1 MLEIFSSMLL
11 NFVESCLIFRQDEA
25 TFYFML
31 LKLHTV
37 SNQHQS
43 GLQCS
48 FAIFYSKKKKK
59 KMMFHINVMVMVMFF
74 VSVSRWYWCFSQS
87 SWSVPEI
94 RENSLGNYLSSC
106 CSYT

>member
-1 MLEIFSSMLL
+1 MLL

-48 FAIFYSKKKKK
+48 FAIFYLKKRKKKDVPYKRNGNG
-59 KMMFHINVMVMVMFF
+59 NVLLL
-74 VSVSRWYWCFSQS
+74 VSGTGTSLRVAVQS
-87 SWSVPEI
+87 LKLEKIV
-94 RENSLGNYLSSC
+94 
-106 CSYT
+106 